1 MNEEE
6 DFKKKFEE
14 ANPGIKLTPRTKKK
28 TIASAK
34 RLKFALAGMVLIIFM
49 GVLSGAPIWV
59 SLIVVPFIGA
69 FWYWGIGVLVG
80 GTFILA
86 YVVVVSHIVGYSY
99 VKLRKEH
106 Y

>member
-59 SLIVVPFIGA
+59 LLIVVPFT
-69 FWYWGIGVLVG
+69 GVL
-80 GTFILA
+80 
-86 YVVVVSHIVGYSY
+86 GYFGVRDSKS
-99 VKLRKEH
+99 VDSFFKDF
-106 Y
+106 